1 MLVWVSIVRCVLCC
15 ANASLSIYSAHMRHI
30 HLLVLVWYVPLCVCE
45 ISFHIL
51 LVDFYYCL
59 CICIVC
65 VRASFVSSWVKRTRC
80 GWIWSGCKSWRSP
93 AYLSLLLAMFL
104 EQILSMLLCRLSSAV
119 MACFRHSLS
128 SSSSLFSSSCC
139 GKEGGRGDG
148 EEKEG

>member
-1 MLVWVSIVRCVLCC
+1 MCVVQVLMP
-15 ANASLSIYSAHMRHI
+15 LSIHSAHLRHI
-30 HLLVLVWYVPLCVCE
+30 HLLMHMWYICASLVCAIMWVSELA
-45 ISFHIL
+45 FHIL